1 MENKLFLLNQAYSL
15 LSEHTPLKTDCG
27 LLCGKACCKSNSV
40 GNTENAGM
48 LLLPGE
54 ENLLCDSFFTFSDS
68 EEGKILTCDGSCNRE
83 MRPFSCRIF
92 PYYARISKDGKITL
106 KEDPRAF
113 SVCPVSLRKKGTRS
127 NIYFRRNAIRAVR
140 ILIRDEDFK
149 RELIKTSEFCD
160 GLYDF
165 YRKVL

>member
-1 MENKLFLLNQAYSL
+1 MENKLFLLNQAYNL
-15 LSEHTPLKTDCG
+15 LSLHTPLKSDCG
-27 LLCGKACCKSNSV
+27 KLCSKACCNNNSV
-40 GNTENAGM
+40 GNTENSGM
-48 LLLPGE
+48 LLLPFE
-54 ENLLCDSFFTFSDS
+54 ENLLCDPSFDFKDS
-68 EEGKILTCDGSCNRE
+68 EDGKLLICDGVCNRE

-140 ILIRDEDFK
+140 ILMRDEDFK
-149 RELIKTSEFCD
+149 RELLKTSEFCD